1 MAATMSL
8 EIVTIER
15 KVYEAD
21 DVEMVIAPGVE
32 GEMGILPRHTP
43 VLTALKP
50 GELIIRRSGGVEE
63 PFAIGG
69 GFMEVRPDKVIVLA
83 DTAEHVDEIDIER
96 AEAARQRAERLL
108 REGPPPGGPS
118 LAEIRQALMRHEVRI
133 KVVRRRRRHRAAP
146 SPMGPEETSTG

>member
-1 MAATMSL
+1 MTATLSL

-21 DVEMVIAPGVE
+21 DVEMIIAPGVE

-43 VLTALKP
+43 VLTALRP

-69 GFMEVRPDKVIVLA
+69 GFMEVHPTKVIVLA
-83 DTAEHVDEIDIER
+83 DTAEHVDEIDVER
-96 AEAARQRAERLL
+96 AEAARRRAEQML

-118 LAEIRQALMRHEVRI
+118 LAEIRQSLMRHEVRI
-133 KVVRRRRRHRAAP
+133 KIVRRRRRYPGAGPAAGTP
-146 SPMGPEETSTG
+146 PAES

>member
-32 GEMGILPRHTP
+32 GELGILPRHTP

-50 GELIIRRSGGVEE
+50 GELIIRRSGGIEE

-69 GFMEVRPDKVIVLA
+69 GFMEVRPNKVIVLA
-83 DTAEHVDEIDIER
+83 DTAEHVDEIDVER
-96 AEAARQRAERLL
+96 AEAARRRAEQLL

-133 KVVRRRRRHRAAP
+133 KVVRRRRRYAGGPPVGGA
-146 SPMGPEETSTG
+146 PEER